1 MDPITSTP
9 VTDQGVT
16 PAVTATTPD
25 NSTVKPIIMAN
36 KVTNVVARAFVN
48 AYLQENGNNYQ
59 DALNQLLTIDEMVEN
74 GSMTEADLLANNNN
88 STLAV

>member
-16 PAVTATTPD
+16 PAVTPNTD

-74 GSMTEADLLANNNN
+74 GSMTEADLLASNNN